1 MELGDVR
8 ALVTGGG
15 SGIGLETARLL
26 AAGGAKVA
34 VCGRRAAPLA
44 EELRMAWAPTGHS
57 GSSAHGNRD
66 PAQEEHRQLKMSHY
80 VSQRPR
86 QLKHPEFFMHRGS
99 AHPLGLLPVPLP
111 PGGCSTPRGSPR
123 HQPSEKRAAS
133 LPPSSRRL
141 GADVAPR

>member
-1 MELGDVR
+1 MLASERR
-8 ALVTGGG
+8 AHA
-15 SGIGLETARLL
+15 IRE
-26 AAGGAKVA
+26 AAKPPPHG
-34 VCGRRAAPLA
+34 AAPLA

-66 PAQEEHRQLKMSHY
+66 PAQEEQRQLKMSHY

-111 PGGCSTPRGSPR
+111 PGGGSTPRGSPR
-123 HQPSEKRAAS
+123 HQPSEKRPAS